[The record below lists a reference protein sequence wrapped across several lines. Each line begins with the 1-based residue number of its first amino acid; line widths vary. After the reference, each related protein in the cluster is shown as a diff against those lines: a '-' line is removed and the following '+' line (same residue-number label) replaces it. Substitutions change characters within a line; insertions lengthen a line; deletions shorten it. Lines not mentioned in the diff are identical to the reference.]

1 MSLFS
6 TLNTGISGMNVSE
19 IAIATVSNNIANA
32 DNEYYSRQRV
42 VTQASTALDTSSV
55 TIGTGVSVTSIVR
68 IHDEY
73 VYTRLKEAAGDLSYD
88 TYMQQSLEEVAGYFP
103 DLDGVGIS
111 TDIENYFAAWNDLS
125 SNSDDGS
132 QKIALVQSAETL
144 SANLQST
151 RESIRTLQDSINEEL
166 KTNVD
171 EINSIGEQIVAI
183 NKSINAIEST
193 DSSRANDLRDQRDAL
208 ELTLSELLDVSVYK
222 GTMVSE
228 NTIDANLTDQG
239 TEYNINIEGYSFV
252 DGTSFHPIVI
262 SNSGN
267 ESAYY
272 SIYAESEL
280 GTTWDITD
288 KITGGKVGA
297 MLDLRG
303 RNIDVSENSGYPT
316 DGTLQGY
323 IDDLD
328 TFANTFIEQTN
339 NIYARSAQTSM
350 TSASQYELQDNTTL
364 SSYSENINDGTFDVI
379 IYDNVGNE
387 VARKSIT
394 INSLT
399 SMNDDSYTDSII
411 KQITTSAD
419 DNDDNNTLNDVD
431 DFVTADYSYSD
442 TTKSG
447 EMTLK
452 INSEYKLAGYTV
464 AVEDNGTNFPGVIGL
479 SQFLEGDSAANIGV
493 VDTYLEDADKLNGF
507 SAPIDGNNDVA
518 NDMIQLQYETF
529 DFNRKNGST
538 ITESIEGFYRFVTT
552 EIATDGESIASNYET
567 SYSLYNTINSEFQSI
582 SGVNIDEELT
592 DLMKYQTAYSAN
604 AKVIT
609 TIEQMLTTLLGIKD

>member
-364 SSYSENINDGTFDVI
+364 SSYSENINDGTFDVV
-379 IYDNVGNE
+379 IYDNAGNE